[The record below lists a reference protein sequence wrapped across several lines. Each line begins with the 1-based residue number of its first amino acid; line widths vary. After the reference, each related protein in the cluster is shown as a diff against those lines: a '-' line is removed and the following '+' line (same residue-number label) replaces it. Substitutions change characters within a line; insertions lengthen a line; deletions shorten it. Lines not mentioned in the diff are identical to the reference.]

1 VLQAPRL
8 GGMSRPEVG
17 VAAPARNPHGMEPYA
32 ERASF
37 RGDDDPALV
46 AAALA
51 CPVCLSGD
59 VSWALEV
66 DEWEAQVECSC
77 QSCGHRREVGLN
89 SQQALRLYLHRSR
102 PLVA

>member
-1 VLQAPRL
+1 MPPRL
-8 GGMSRPEVG
+8 GGMRRFAVG
-17 VAAPARNPHGMEPYA
+17 PAADARNPHGMERYP

-37 RGDDDPALV
+37 RGDDDPVLV

-59 VSWALEV
+59 VDWALAV

-77 QSCGHRREVGLN
+77 QSCGHRREVELN
-89 SQQALRLYLHRSR
+89 SQQALRLYLHRLR

>member
-1 VLQAPRL
+1 
-8 GGMSRPEVG
+8 
-17 VAAPARNPHGMEPYA
+17 MERSA
-32 ERASF
+32 EQASF
-37 RGDDDPALV
+37 RGDDDPVLV

-59 VSWALEV
+59 VDWALEV

-77 QSCGHRREVGLN
+77 RSCGHRRGVELN